1 MTDFFEYWYNSYHS
15 MLINLYIYIGIPI
28 LLKTRRA
35 SEQDFIKVG
44 LYHPVKNYPDR
55 LENNYLDIFRYEHIS
70 IKR

>member
-1 MTDFFEYWYNSYHS
+1 

-28 LLKTRRA
+28 LLKTRTA

-44 LYHPVKNYPDR
+44 LLYHPVKNYIDR
-55 LENNYLDIFRYEHIS
+55 LENNYLNIFRYEHIS